1 MLGTLNAALEVR
13 GIPMSPDDISAT
25 ATGDNE
31 LQDGLPVLSRI
42 RIRYRLRVPAGSRE
56 TAERA
61 LAKHQAKC
69 PTAAWMKNAVEIR
82 PQTAHSIMFSLM
94 RPGS

>member
-13 GIPMSPDDISAT
+13 GIPMSPDDIIAT
-25 ATGDNE
+25 AEGDNE
-31 LQDGLPVLSRI
+31 LVGGLPVLARI
-42 RIRYRLRVPAGSRE
+42 RVRYRLRIPSGQRE

-69 PTAAWMKNAVEIR
+69 PTAAWMKRAVEI
-82 PQTAHSIMFSLM
+82 TWEAEIEEK
-94 RPGS
+94 